1 MARRRSKR
9 KGARNSNQRF
19 YSGRTTHTSS
29 DQKKLRKQ
37 KDYRRQKLSKQKRV
51 EWLQKARLKLRWV
64 GAALAV
70 LIIFNLLQIKSHQY
84 VGLTGLTE
92 GDKRVVTDLT
102 DDFISGM
109 NRFKTF
115 FDSGEYEQH
124 ILDNASFVSRVE
136 ASSSPFSTT
145 LKVRIVPKTPAHAY
159 RGAESNNSQWIA
171 EDGTLISLTEEQISD
186 MGSETPPTVITDTT
200 GVNYADGDPI
210 LPVSTLDFIRRTTL
224 ELSLAGT
231 EVAGYI
237 INDSPREVRFD
248 LAGEGY
254 DLILSVE
261 RPIESQVE
269 DYATAVT
276 EITTNKRVV
285 SEYIDL
291 RVVDKVFYR

>member
-9 KGARNSNQRF
+9 KGARGSNQRF

-37 KDYRRQKLSKQKRV
+37 KEYRRQKLSKQKRV

-64 GAALAV
+64 AVALLA
-70 LIIFNLLQIKSHQY
+70 LITFNLLQIKSHQY
-84 VGLTGLTE
+84 VGLTGLSE
-92 GDKRVVTDLT
+92 GDKRVVTGLT
-102 DDFISGM
+102 EDFISGA

-115 FDSGEYEQH
+115 FDNTEYEQH
-124 ILDNASFVSRVE
+124 ILDNASFVGRVE
-136 ASSSPFSTT
+136 ASTSPFSTT
-145 LKVRIVPKTPAHAY
+145 LKVRIIPKTPAHAY
-159 RGAESNNSQWIA
+159 RGADSNTSQWIA
-171 EDGTLISLTEEQISD
+171 EDGSLISLTEDQISD
-186 MGSETPPTVITDTT
+186 MGSETPTTVITDTT
-200 GVNYADGDPI
+200 GVQYQDGDAI
-210 LPVSTLDFIRRTTL
+210 IPVSTLDFIRRTTL

-237 INDSPREVRFD
+237 ITDSPREVRFD
-248 LAGEGY
+248 LVGEGY

-261 RPIESQVE
+261 RPIESQLE
-269 DYATAVT
+269 DFETAKQ